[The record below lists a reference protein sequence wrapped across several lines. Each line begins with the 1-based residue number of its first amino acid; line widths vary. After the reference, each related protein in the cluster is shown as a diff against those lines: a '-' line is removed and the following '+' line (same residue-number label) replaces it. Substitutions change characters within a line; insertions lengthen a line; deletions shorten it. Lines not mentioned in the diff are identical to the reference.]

1 MSESVGYPPRAVARI
16 RLRTNKI
23 DSYPISQTRYAVA
36 QLFFLTIAFLTVSL
50 AAYCFVQ
57 VPLVK
62 KSTPSAVDFLEKNHI
77 ETTRLSEVD
86 KELVAE
92 ALRVIRSNDR
102 AVWHAYSNVW
112 QASVFGFLGLG
123 VVSFVLALAAHRQTR
138 SDSA

>member
-1 MSESVGYPPRAVARI
+1 MRVLAIRQEQSLASGYEPTKLTATLSLRPAM
-16 RLRTNKI
+16 RLLK
-23 DSYPISQTRYAVA
+23 
-36 QLFFLTIAFLTVSL
+36 LFFLTIAFLTVSL
-50 AAYCFVQ
+50 AAYCLVQ